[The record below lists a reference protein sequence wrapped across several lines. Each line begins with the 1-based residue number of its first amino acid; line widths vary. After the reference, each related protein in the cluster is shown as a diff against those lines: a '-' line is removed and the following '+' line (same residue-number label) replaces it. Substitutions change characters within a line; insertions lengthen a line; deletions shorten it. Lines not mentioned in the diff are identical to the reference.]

1 MGEGGCSDQL
11 QPRDQPQSLGD
22 VTTVYGPSLCPSRWI
37 LGRQGGNVTWLEEE
51 RTPPQGR

>member
-22 VTTVYGPSLCPSRWI
+22 VTTVYGLSLCPSRWI